1 VIPRPSD
8 STASRLLGVEWA
20 GLGDDPL
27 AELMVFEG
35 AGTAVELD
43 QRMRREVET
52 EISRVVD
59 LVDECDAFDL
69 VELLRLRELPIDPAH
84 AVEPGFDGSG
94 AVVELITVVLLARG
108 RRAPLSMKRED
119 SRPHELIGDLHER
132 AKRLLRLSS
141 YRTFWSAQ
149 LSDRGSFARLAG
161 EYQSFFATVRGHQ
174 YRSVQEEHDRALFDR
189 PDTDELLSEHL
200 GFTYKEFVSV
210 RDAISDL
217 YNSRM
222 MALRDRTGDL
232 VEKTQAEGREPT
244 AEEGERFMRDMIDF
258 MFLPGRRASFRSTDI
273 AQRIDLDL
281 AKIESVLKM
290 FSSDFDDSVR
300 PADVMSGFLRGRN
313 PLMPA
318 SLVRDGTEHI
328 MTTGPI
334 GADAFRAVAESAI
347 KSNQRAWNR
356 YDQKIRS
363 VVSEDLAVAAI
374 GRLLRAEAMAAPL
387 EYVAAKGGAA
397 PSVVGEACAQPLSSG
412 DLVEGDALFVVG
424 DVAVCVEV
432 KGRTVAEAARRGDLS
447 RLEREAKS
455 ILGVGTDQARRLELL
470 IRTNGGVWRKDATWF
485 DLSEVREIHTVV
497 VGLDTFGPLGVSL
510 GDLNGAAF
518 HGDGT
523 VPWITSL
530 HDLDVISRAIDRPSE
545 FLLYLRRRTGPG
557 IAENYRGV
565 DELDLFMLFM
575 DGGLYVE
582 PDPDTIHKT
591 HPRSRPPTK
600 KARRRHQE
608 QSRSTFVGTHTDDL
622 DRWMYASEGSS
633 VFDAP
638 KPVHNSHES
647 AVELVDLLQNAE
659 APGWLRFG
667 ADLLALSGETQ
678 QRLGAALDD
687 LARQTRRDGEYHTL
701 AQGFAGNSGFPTL
714 FAACAPKTM
723 PLEEAAEHLRIYV
736 EAKKHQLR
744 SDRALGLLFNDQREV
759 VGGLY
764 MNDLPMDAPEL
775 DELGGVIGLKQTW
788 TEASA
793 PKASNKERRRR
804 RKVKKRKRRRS

>member
-1 VIPRPSD
+1 MIPEPSE
-8 STASRLLGVEWA
+8 STASRLLGIELA

-43 QRMRREVET
+43 QRLRREVET
-52 EISRVVD
+52 EISRVVQ

-69 VELLRLRELPIDPAH
+69 IELLRLRELPIDPSH

-94 AVVELITVVLLARG
+94 AVVELISLVLLARG

-132 AKRLLRLSS
+132 AKRLIRLSS
-141 YRTFWSAQ
+141 YRTFWAAQ

-174 YRSVQEEHDRALFDR
+174 YQSVQEEHDRALFDR

-210 RDAISDL
+210 RDTIGDIYS
-217 YNSRM
+217 SRM

-232 VEKTQAEGREPT
+232 MENAQAEGREPT
-244 AEEGERFMRDMIDF
+244 AEERERFMRDMIDF
-258 MFLPGRRASFRSTDI
+258 MFLPGRRASLSSTDI
-273 AQRIDLDL
+273 AQHIDLDL
-281 AKIESVLKM
+281 VKIDAVLQT
-290 FSSDFDDSVR
+290 FSSDFDDSID
-300 PADVMSGFLRGRN
+300 PADVVSGFLRGRN

-347 KSNQRAWNR
+347 KSSQRAWNR

-363 VVSEDLAVAAI
+363 VVSEGLAVAAI
-374 GRLLRAEAMAAPL
+374 GRLLRAEARAAPL
-387 EYVAAKGGAA
+387 EYVAPKDGADLA
-397 PSVVGEACAQPLSSG
+397 AVDGACVDPLRSG
-412 DLVEGDALFVVG
+412 HLVEGDALFVVG

-432 KGRTVAEAARRGDLS
+432 KGRTVADAARRGDLT
-447 RLEREAKS
+447 RLEREVKN
-455 ILGVGTDQARRLELL
+455 ILGAGADQARRLESL
-470 IRTNGGVWRKDATWF
+470 IRTNGGVWHKDATWF

-510 GDLNGAAF
+510 GDLDGAAF
-518 HGDGT
+518 HGDGK

-530 HDLDVISRAIDRPSE
+530 HDLDVISRVIDRPAE

-582 PDPDTIHKT
+582 PDPDEIHRT

-600 KARRRHQE
+600 KARRRHQD
-608 QSRSTFVGTHTDDL
+608 QARSTFVGTHTDDL

-633 VFDAP
+633 VFEAP
-638 KPVHNSHES
+638 KPVHNSHEC
-647 AVELVDLLQNAE
+647 AVELVDLLQGAE

-678 QRLGAALDD
+678 QRLGAALDN
-687 LARQTRRDGEYHTL
+687 LIGQTRTDGEYHTL
-701 AQGFAGNSGFPTL
+701 AQSFAGNSGYPTL
-714 FAACAPKTM
+714 FAACAPTIM
-723 PLEEAAEHLRIYV
+723 PVEEAAEHLRTYMQ
-736 EAKKHQLR
+736 AKKHQLQ
-744 SDRALGLLFNDQREV
+744 SDRALGLLFNDRHEV
-759 VGGLY
+759 VAGLY
-764 MNDLPMDAPEL
+764 MNELPTDDVEL
-775 DELGGVIGLKQTW
+775 EELGEIIGLRQTW
-788 TEASA
+788 TERSGS
-793 PKASNKERRRR
+793 KAANKKRRG
-804 RKVKKRKRRRS
+804 RKKAKKRKRRRS